1 MLAQI
6 DVIFRCFNYGAE
18 NSLTVF
24 SKKVRLWGSNPVI
37 DSSEFVLKRIIG
49 KIRMWAGEAN
59 QRMIS
64 MLGVWK
70 FEDEG
75 SPPCLTLFAQIR

>member
-1 MLAQI
+1 
-6 DVIFRCFNYGAE
+6 
-18 NSLTVF
+18 
-24 SKKVRLWGSNPVI
+24 
-37 DSSEFVLKRIIG
+37 
-49 KIRMWAGEAN
+49 MWAGEAN